1 MAETRTAVLTG
12 VSLWRL
18 LIVVFALY
26 GFGAATGWS
35 DHLEALS
42 QQASLFTGIVYAG
55 LLCYPLFTGGR
66 RHEPRSPWLRG
77 ATTVLL
83 ILVAV
88 TFYTVLGGDL
98 EDQPFEHLF
107 TPLVVLLDWLFVG
120 RNQANVKW
128 WHPLT
133 WVALPLAYFAYY
145 LAADLSLYHFLDPA
159 DGDFAALVAT
169 FLVALVATG
178 YVLLATGRLRTAAV
192 PHSHAGSQRTP

>member
-1 MAETRTAVLTG
+1 MAETRTAALIG

-55 LLCYPLFTGGR
+55 LLCYPLFTKGR
-66 RHEPRSPWLRG
+66 RHEPTSPWLRG

-83 ILVAV
+83 LLVAV
-88 TFYTVLGGDL
+88 TFFTVLGGDL
-98 EDQPFEHLF
+98 ADQPFEHLF

-133 WVALPLAYFAYY
+133 WVAFPLVYFVYY
-145 LAADLSLYHFLDPA
+145 LAADLSLYRFLDPA
-159 DGDFAALVAT
+159 DGGFAGLVLAFLMALVVAGYALVA
-169 FLVALVATG
+169 A
-178 YVLLATGRLRTAAV
+178 GRLRTAV
-192 PHSHAGSQRTP
+192 TQRG

>member
-1 MAETRTAVLTG
+1 MTVLIG

-18 LIVVFALY
+18 LIVAFALY
-26 GFGAATGWS
+26 GFGAATGWT

-55 LLCYPLFTGGR
+55 LLCYPLFTQGR
-66 RHEPRSPWLRG
+66 RHEPTSPWLRG

-83 ILVAV
+83 LLVAV
-88 TFYTVLGGDL
+88 TFFTVLGGDL
-98 EDQPFEHLF
+98 DDQPFEHLF

-133 WVALPLAYFAYY
+133 WVAFPLVYFVYY
-145 LAADLSLYHFLDPA
+145 LAADLSLYRFLDPVN
-159 DGDFAALVAT
+159 GGLVLA
-169 FLVALVATG
+169 FLVALVVAG
-178 YVLLATGRLRTAAV
+178 YALVAASRLRTV
-192 PHSHAGSQRTP
+192 VTPKS